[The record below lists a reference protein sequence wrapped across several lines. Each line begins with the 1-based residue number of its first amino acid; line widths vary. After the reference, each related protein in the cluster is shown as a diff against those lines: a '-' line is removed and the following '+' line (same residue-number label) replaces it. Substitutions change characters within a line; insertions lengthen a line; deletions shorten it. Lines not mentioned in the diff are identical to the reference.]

1 MKLTSTDLDEL
12 VDLALLAAKEAGEM
26 VATTRPEKVEHKAE
40 GASLASVVVTEID
53 RRSEDIILDILRPTL
68 ERYEL
73 GLLTEEQVDDGSRL
87 TADYFW
93 SIDPLDGTL
102 PFIEGIPGYSI
113 SIALVRRDGTPTL
126 GVVYD
131 PVEETTFHALTGAGV
146 FRNGQT
152 WLSEPLPQGEVLSVF
167 ADRSFLDREDELVDA
182 LDQIARDLGLKG
194 IQLDATRGGVLN
206 ACGVLANPPGCY
218 FKFPAPSGGG
228 GLWDFA
234 ASAALFQ
241 QSGAVATDI
250 HGDPLDL
257 NRPDSTSMSHRGVL
271 YATNEAIASRI
282 RSLHLNRE

>member
-40 GASLASVVVTEID
+40 GASLASAVVTEID

-131 PVEETTFHALTGAGV
+131 PVEETT
-146 FRNGQT
+146 
-152 WLSEPLPQGEVLSVF
+152 
-167 ADRSFLDREDELVDA
+167 
-182 LDQIARDLGLKG
+182 
-194 IQLDATRGGVLN
+194 
-206 ACGVLANPPGCY
+206 
-218 FKFPAPSGGG
+218 
-228 GLWDFA
+228 
-234 ASAALFQ
+234 
-241 QSGAVATDI
+241 
-250 HGDPLDL
+250 
-257 NRPDSTSMSHRGVL
+257 
-271 YATNEAIASRI
+271 
-282 RSLHLNRE
+282 LHLSLIHI